1 MHRVSRPG
9 TFKMRVPD
17 LHTAKFS
24 HVQLSVNITE
34 LDRLCKYSSGGWVE
48 DNYHWVWDCVVLML
62 VPQVHSLII

>member
-1 MHRVSRPG
+1 
-9 TFKMRVPD
+9 MRVPD

-24 HVQLSVNITE
+24 HAKLSMNITE
-34 LDRLCKYSSGGWVE
+34 LDRLCKYTGRVGVGVE